1 MKSFFFQVIN
11 SFWKISRIGKK
22 IEDMYI
28 GCITMKI
35 ERGCSLMNIL
45 IDCGK
50 KFYQIEKLRIKEKRR
65 REARDRVVI

>member
-1 MKSFFFQVIN
+1 MIN

-22 IEDMYI
+22 IGDIYI

-35 ERGCSLMNIL
+35 ERGCSLINVS
-45 IDCGK
+45 IDYGK
-50 KFYQIEKLRIKEKRR
+50 KFYQIEKLRIKKKRR

>member
-11 SFWKISRIGKK
+11 SFWKISRIGTK
-22 IEDMYI
+22 IGDIYI

-35 ERGCSLMNIL
+35 EKGCSLINVS

-50 KFYQIEKLRIKEKRR
+50 KFYEIEKLRIKKKRR